1 MIKQMES
8 FKIPF
13 FLKASIIC
21 LGLYALVSALYIL
34 QNILVPIIGSII
46 IAMLLNPLVQFFTRF
61 KMNRILAISISL
73 LLLILIGGGLI
84 GLLASQA
91 SRFSSSFPD
100 LALNFRV
107 VLNQSISWLSKNI
120 GISSSQIDLWI
131 DSVKIEMI
139 QFGKSIIAETLL
151 NIGGLLVVLLLIPV
165 YVFLILYY
173 KPLLVTFIHEVFHS
187 NESNAVTEILT
198 ATKKIIQSYL
208 IGLIIEAIIV
218 ATLNSVGLLIIGI
231 DYALLF
237 GVIGAILNLIPY
249 VGCMI
254 AVALPMLI
262 AFASNSPYSAFL
274 VLALFTLVQMI
285 DNNLIIPNIV
295 ASKVQ
300 LNALV
305 SIIIVIAGGALWGI
319 SGMFLAIPLTAIL
332 KVIFDH
338 IPYLKAWG
346 TLLGKPIKIKK

>member
-1 MIKQMES
+1 
-8 FKIPF
+8 
-13 FLKASIIC
+13 
-21 LGLYALVSALYIL
+21 
-34 QNILVPIIGSII
+34 
-46 IAMLLNPLVQFFTRF
+46 
-61 KMNRILAISISL
+61 
-73 LLLILIGGGLI
+73 
-84 GLLASQA
+84 
-91 SRFSSSFPD
+91 
-100 LALNFRV
+100 
-107 VLNQSISWLSKNI
+107 
-120 GISSSQIDLWI
+120 
-131 DSVKIEMI
+131 MI